1 MTQMASYV
9 KSLDRNHLVTTGT
22 EGFYS
27 TSTAR
32 LSANPGFSSVPLD
45 LRPALMCS
53 ACYTLAP
60 QVLSLLDTSSHG
72 SVSVI
77 FVPPT

>member
-32 LSANPGFSSVPLD
+32 LSQNPGFSSAPPD
-45 LRPALMCS
+45 L
-53 ACYTLAP
+53 
-60 QVLSLLDTSSHG
+60 
-72 SVSVI
+72 
-77 FVPPT
+77 